1 MNEHLEGF
9 RDQVVVITGA
19 SSGIG
24 RAIALSFA
32 KNGAICC
39 LIARNKER
47 LEEVAKIARLHSG
60 LVQIYSYDLQVEE
73 NIKSIESQLRENFGR
88 VDILV
93 HSAGIYI
100 SSILKDAAIEDFD
113 KQYMANVRAPYLL
126 TQSLLPMIRITRG
139 QIVFINSTQGL
150 NASALL
156 SQYASTQHAMKAIAD
171 SLREEVN
178 PDGVRVLSMFL
189 GRTAT
194 PRMHSIYEKEG
205 RQYNPSLLL
214 QPEDVASVVTHTL
227 SLPRTAEVTNI
238 NIRPMIKSY

>member
-1 MNEHLEGF
+1 MLLESF
-9 RDQVVVITGA
+9 KDQIIVVTGA

-32 KNGAICC
+32 EQGATCC

-47 LEEVAKIARLHSG
+47 LEAAAELIGLHSS
-60 LVQIYSYDLQVEE
+60 LVKIYPYDLQIEE
-73 NIKSIESQLRENFGR
+73 NITEIQKQLKEKFGR
-88 VDILV
+88 VDVLV

-100 SSILKDAAIEDFD
+100 SSLLKNAAIEDFD
-113 KQYMANVRAPYLL
+113 KQYRANVRAPYLL
-126 TQSLLPMIRITRG
+126 TQSLLPMIRVAKG

-205 RQYNPSLLL
+205 RPYNPSLLL
-214 QPEDVASVVTHTL
+214 QPQDIASVVSHTL

>member
-1 MNEHLEGF
+1 MHLESF
-9 RDQVVVITGA
+9 KNQIIVITGA

-24 RAIALSFA
+24 RAIAVSFA
-32 KNGAICC
+32 EQGATCC

-47 LEEVAKIARLHSG
+47 LERTAEVIRLHSSI
-60 LVQIYSYDLQVEE
+60 VKIYAYDLQIER
-73 NIKSIESQLRENFGR
+73 NITEIQRQLKESFGH
-88 VDILV
+88 VDVLI

-100 SSILKDAAIEDFD
+100 SNLFKDAAIEDFD

-126 TQSLLPMIRITRG
+126 TQSLLPMIRIAKG

-178 PDGVRVLSMFL
+178 QDGIRVLSIFL

-194 PRMHSIYEKEG
+194 PRMHSIYENEG
-205 RQYNPSLLL
+205 RQYNPSVLL
-214 QPEDVASVVTHTL
+214 QPEDVASVVSHTL

-238 NIRPMIKSY
+238 NMRPMIKSY

>member
-1 MNEHLEGF
+1 MSILKSF

-32 KNGAICC
+32 EQGAVCC

-47 LEEVAKIARLHSG
+47 LEEVAKIARLHSN
-60 LVQIYSYDLQVEE
+60 LVQIYPYDLLVEE
-73 NIKSIESQLRENFGR
+73 NIKRMEMQIRENFGR

-100 SSILKDAAIEDFD
+100 SSLLKDAMIEDFD
-113 KQYMANVRAPYLL
+113 KQYLANVRAPYLL
-126 TQSLLPMIRITRG
+126 TQSLLPMIRFAKG
-139 QIVFINSTQGL
+139 QIVFMNSTQGL
-150 NASALL
+150 NANPLL
-156 SQYASTQHAMKAIAD
+156 SQYASTQHSLKAIAD

-178 PDGVRVLSMFL
+178 PDGVRVLSLFL

-194 PRMHSIYEKEG
+194 PRMKIIFEKENKI
-205 RQYNPSLLL
+205 YDPSVLI
-214 QPEDVASVVTHTL
+214 QPEDVASVVSHTL